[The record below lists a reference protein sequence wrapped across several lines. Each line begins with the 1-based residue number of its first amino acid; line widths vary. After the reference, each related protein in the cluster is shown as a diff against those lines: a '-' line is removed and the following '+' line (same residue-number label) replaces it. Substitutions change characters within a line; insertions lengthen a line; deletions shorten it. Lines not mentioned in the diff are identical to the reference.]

1 MKRILALSLVT
12 VTLVMFA
19 ATGCANLTPAQQQ
32 ALSGG
37 AVGTAAGGAI
47 GALAGSAAVGAAI
60 GGATGLA
67 AGALWQDIE
76 SAL

>member
-1 MKRILALSLVT
+1 VKRILALSLVM
-12 VTLVMFA
+12 VIVVMSSA
-19 ATGCANLTPAQQQ
+19 MGCANLTPSQQH

-37 AVGTAAGGAI
+37 VIGTAAGAAL

-60 GGATGLA
+60 GGTTGLA

-76 SAL
+76 RAL